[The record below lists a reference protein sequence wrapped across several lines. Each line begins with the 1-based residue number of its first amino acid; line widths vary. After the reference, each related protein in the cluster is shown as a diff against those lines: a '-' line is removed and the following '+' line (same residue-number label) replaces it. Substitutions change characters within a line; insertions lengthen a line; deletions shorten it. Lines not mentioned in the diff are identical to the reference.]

1 MKEASC
7 SKRGTKSCRDV
18 DDEESKRETETERQ
32 RDVTKEG
39 VRRGKEGKR
48 RVKGEEERD
57 WRLLACGK
65 RDIHRCHGGSMK

>member
-7 SKRGTKSCRDV
+7 SKRGTKSYRDV
-18 DDEESKRETETERQ
+18 DDEESKRETE

-57 WRLLACGK
+57 WRLLAGICWLVA
-65 RDIHRCHGGSMK
+65 RETSIVATGGP